1 MGPLD
6 QPWKITRMNKI
17 TFALALGTG
26 LALTAAAPSARA
38 DAIQTIA
45 TPTLSAATFNADFAP
60 VNSAEVS
67 PFQFSG
73 ATGSSGTIQ
82 SQVFQG
88 IAGTPEAGKFAYAY
102 QVQVN
107 SSDGSGMPNHV
118 DSASLQFNATPEASS
133 LAGSANS
140 YGYVITD
147 GKVGGLG
154 LSGAVSPTSLSWQPF
169 KDAGVGY
176 IRAQFVDPA
185 SQNGTLPAGNSSAT
199 FVVLTSTPPL
209 PVTAKPTTV
218 NIGGGSATTTV
229 PVAYSASLGAVLPIP
244 SPEPATLLSWGGMI
258 GAVAIG
264 LRFRKARLAAA

>member
-1 MGPLD
+1 
-6 QPWKITRMNKI
+6 MNKI
-17 TFALALGTG
+17 TLALALGTG
-26 LALTAAAPSARA
+26 LALSPALPSARA
-38 DAIQTIA
+38 DAIQPIA

-73 ATGSSGTIQ
+73 ATGPSGDIQ

-88 IAGTPEAGKFAYAY
+88 LAGTPEAGKFAYAY

-107 SSDGSGMPNHV
+107 PSDGSGMPNHV

-133 LAGSANS
+133 LAGSGQS
-140 YGYVITD
+140 YGYVIT
-147 GKVGGLG
+147 GGQVGGLG
-154 LSGAVSPTSLSWQPF
+154 ASGAQAPASLSWQPF

-185 SQNGTLPAGNSSAT
+185 SQNGTLPAGTSSAT
-199 FVVLTSTPPL
+199 FVVLTGTPPL
-209 PVTAKPTTV
+209 PLNSTPTTV
-218 NIGGGSATTTV
+218 NVGGGSATTTV
-229 PVAYSASLGAVLPIP
+229 PVAYSASVGAVLPIP

-258 GAVAIG
+258 GAVALG
-264 LRFRKARLAAA
+264 LRFRKARLAVA